1 MLSEFPMN
9 FLLVHRGKL
18 LFTEQPLINL
28 LLIGDIWDIPQEG
41 VINLDASAATAFYK
55 WNQVRINLQG
65 SKIDKK
71 CNY

>member
-1 MLSEFPMN
+1 M
-9 FLLVHRGKL
+9 
-18 LFTEQPLINL
+18 
-28 LLIGDIWDIPQEG
+28 LIGDIWDVPQEG

-55 WNQVRINLQG
+55 WDQVRINLQG